1 MGLGILKYTWQVAY
15 TTWPSSFLLNVFSH
29 NKLKELPLELWGLTN
44 LRSLHLQQNQL
55 EGLPQEIA
63 QLINLDEIVGV
74 VLTCDCVIVEN
85 GSLDKY
91 LLE

>member
-15 TTWPSSFLLNVFSH
+15 TTWPSSFLFNVFSH